1 MIRFLNVYYP
11 TRTVILLAC
20 EAVIVSGCFLAATW
34 MVLRDQAVFAL
45 QLQNGILK
53 IVAVT
58 VVSLLLSYYFDL
70 YEPAI
75 VSARMEIY
83 FRILLV
89 LGFDCFILSALLLV
103 DPQDVAIANPQMS
116 RGTGVYV
123 WGFVLLAPAL
133 ILLRR
138 AYDWVV
144 SRRAFRERVYVLGA
158 GDYARSTVE
167 SIRSRPDLGMEVLD
181 WEDVQLEPAERKQI
195 WIRKLDKLAHSTPPV
210 RRVIIAMEH
219 KRGELP
225 VQELLMLRFQGII
238 VEDDST
244 LRERLYG
251 KIQLDGLRPS
261 NFLYSEGFRLRA
273 SQQFIRQVVSIFAAA
288 LGLLIFLPV
297 FPFVVLAVKL
307 SSKGPVFF
315 RQKRVGMG
323 GRVFDVLKFR
333 TMFTDA
339 EAGGAKWAT
348 KNDPRVT
355 KVGMFLRKTRIDEIP
370 QLWNVLRGDM
380 GFVGPRPERP
390 EFVTWLGEE
399 LPFYY
404 LRTLIRPGLTGWA
417 QVRYGYGA
425 TLAETKEKLEY
436 DLYYI
441 KHMSLGLDLLI
452 MFETIKTILR
462 RRGAQ

>member
-1 MIRFLNVYYP
+1 MIRFLKVYYP
-11 TRTVILLAC
+11 TRTIVLLLC
-20 EAVIVSGCFLAATW
+20 EAAIVSGCFLFATW
-34 MVLRDQAVFAL
+34 MMLRDDTYIAL
-45 QLQNGILK
+45 EYEHGLLK
-53 IVAVT
+53 IAVLT
-58 VVSLLLSYYFDL
+58 VVTLILSYYFDL
-70 YEPAI
+70 YEPSI
-75 VSARMEIY
+75 VSGRLQIY

-89 LGFDCFILSALLLV
+89 LGFDCFILSAFLLV
-103 DPQDVAIANPQMS
+103 DQDVAIGRS
-116 RGTGVYV
+116 VYV
-123 WGFVLLAPAL
+123 WGFMLLAPSL

-138 AYDWVV
+138 AYEWVV
-144 SRRAFRERVYVLGA
+144 ARPLFRERVYVLGA
-158 GDYARSTVE
+158 GDYARSIVE
-167 SIRSRPDLGMEVLD
+167 TIRSRPDLGMEVVG
-181 WEDVQLEPAERKQI
+181 WEDLQMEPTERKKV
-195 WIRKLDKLAHSTPPV
+195 WIEALDKIASGQQTVH
-210 RRVIIAMEH
+210 RIIVAMESR
-219 KRGELP
+219 RGELP
-225 VQELLMLRFQGII
+225 VQELLSLRFRGIV
-238 VEDDST
+238 VEDDGT
-244 LRERLYG
+244 LRERIYG

-261 NFLYSEGFRLRA
+261 NFLYSEGFRIRA
-273 SQQFIRQVVSIFAAA
+273 TQQFTRQVVSICVAG
-288 LGLLIFLPV
+288 LGLLLFLPF
-297 FPFVVLAVKL
+297 FPLVVLAVKL
-307 SSKGPVFF
+307 SSKGPIFF
-315 RQKRVGMG
+315 RQTRVGLG
-323 GRVFDVLKFR
+323 GRNFEVVKFR

-339 EAGGAKWAT
+339 ESGGAKWAT

-355 KVGMFLRKTRIDEIP
+355 RVGMFLRKSRIDEIP

-390 EFVTWLGEE
+390 EFVAWLTEE